1 VIFFSPRAHFPLPLT
16 AAIRMMIGAMDAD
29 TLVTKA
35 EQAIQNGDYELAKEY
50 LKEAAGLAPLRT
62 DVRDMLEF
70 VLQQKP
76 TTKRKA
82 RSRGLFQTERERAAG
97 PFAASEPRRRSSWVT
112 PVITF
117 ILVALV
123 VGGGVAAFLV
133 WRPQLV
139 RFSQGGSTE
148 DSTTTSTA
156 VTEVPSP
163 AGTPSQPGA
172 ELPASVESLVTQSK
186 YEEAIQLLKKT
197 LDGNPDN
204 RETLTKRLAELQ
216 FSWGK
221 ELFGQSKLDE
231 AVKNLQSAA
240 EVDQRNPNVYFWL
253 GQSYLLKGKRQ
264 QKTGLAAKDYQKA
277 EQALKESVRLD
288 PEMLQSYC
296 ALARTYSAL
305 AQPDKAAKYYNEVI
319 RKSPDS
325 AEAERARNDLRM
337 MDLR

>member
-1 VIFFSPRAHFPLPLT
+1 
-16 AAIRMMIGAMDAD
+16 M
-29 TLVTKA
+29 
-35 EQAIQNGDYELAKEY
+35 
-50 LKEAAGLAPLRT
+50 
-62 DVRDMLEF
+62 
-70 VLQQKP
+70 
-76 TTKRKA
+76 
-82 RSRGLFQTERERAAG
+82 
-97 PFAASEPRRRSSWVT
+97 
-112 PVITF
+112 
-117 ILVALV
+117 
-123 VGGGVAAFLV
+123 AAFLV
-133 WRPQLV
+133 WWPQVV

-148 DSTTTSTA
+148 NSTTTSTA

-172 ELPASVESLVTQSK
+172 ELPASVESLVNQSK

-197 LDGNPDN
+197 LDGNPDS

-253 GQSYLLKGKRQ
+253 GQSYLFKGKRQ

-277 EQALKESVRLD
+277 EQALKESIRLD
-288 PEMLQSYC
+288 PEMLQSYY